1 MVLTNEEKKQ
11 LGFVNLKGKM
21 YATMEVLLNAAHKM
35 YGDKFSIK
43 TKLLEYDK
51 ETRFALFMAQ
61 VIIDNGEHKQVF
73 TGYGDSDKT
82 NTGAMV
88 QSAYIRMAETRA
100 VCRALRFS
108 TNIADTSVEEIP
120 ND

>member
-1 MVLTNEEKKQ
+1 MALTNEKKKK

-21 YATMEVLLNAAHKM
+21 YATMEVLLNSAHEK
-35 YGDKFSIK
+35 YKNNFSIK
-43 TKLLEYDK
+43 TKMLEYDRENK
-51 ETRFALFMAQ
+51 FALFVAQ
-61 VIIDNGEHKQVF
+61 VIIEIDGSKQVF

-100 VCRALRFS
+100 LCRALRFA
-108 TNIADTSVEEIP
+108 TNIADTSVEEVE
-120 ND
+120 

>member
-1 MVLTNEEKKQ
+1 MSLTKEEKIKK
-11 LGFVNLKGKM
+11 GFVNLKGKL
-21 YATMEVLLNAAHKM
+21 YATMEVLLNAAHEL

-43 TKLLEYDK
+43 TKLIEYDK
-51 ETRFALFMAQ
+51 ESKFALFLAQ
-61 VIIDNGEHKQVF
+61 VTIDNKENKQVF

-100 VCRALRFS
+100 VCRALRFA
-108 TNIADTSVEEIP
+108 TNIADTSVEEMP
-120 ND
+120 KD